1 MNLNVSIIKVKT
13 DAAPEV
19 VKKQKKTADVTSS
32 EEEAKPKKKRT
43 VNDVNAA
50 ILKELGQQGLPNL
63 CCYFKNT
70 EWNVGIGK
78 TTGNEEYYYILKK
91 NIYWVPI

>member
-13 DAAPEV
+13 EAAPEV

-50 ILKELGQQGLPNL
+50 ILKELG
-63 CCYFKNT
+63 
-70 EWNVGIGK
+70 
-78 TTGNEEYYYILKK
+78 
-91 NIYWVPI
+91 